1 MLAASILSRLPLPL
15 LSSTFQVDM
24 RITHAELYRI
34 DLQTRIPF
42 KYGIA
47 TMTRMPEVFLRLRV
61 NVDGAEASGV
71 SSDCLPPKWFTK
83 VPEKPIDAEIEEMLA
98 VIRQAMQTAR
108 EMDEPTPFALW
119 AALYERQNRWAT
131 EQKVAPLLAHFGT
144 SLVERALI
152 DSFCR
157 AHRTT
162 FARALQDNLFGIAPG
177 MMHPE
182 WRGRAPGD
190 FLPRTP
196 LSKVLVRHTVGLG
209 DPLAE
214 SDIPP
219 NERLAD
225 GLPQSLEALAQRYGL
240 RHFKIKVNG
249 NLESDTDRLGQ
260 IARVLEANAFS
271 EFRFSLDAN
280 EQFRSF
286 AQFREY
292 WGLVTGCPR
301 LREFFYRLLFVEQ
314 PLHRD
319 VALAPKVESE
329 LKSWPERPPIII
341 DESDGTL
348 DAVAAAMRL
357 GYAGASHKNCKGVFK
372 GILNRCFL
380 RHANAIMTGE
390 DLCNI
395 GPVALPQDLA
405 VMAALG
411 IESVERNGH
420 HYHAGLSQF
429 PEAIQKQVLAGCP
442 DLYRKSERG
451 WPALH
456 ITHGTVSL
464 DSINIAPF
472 GVNFDLDTSELTP
485 VL

>member
-1 MLAASILSRLPLPL
+1 
-15 LSSTFQVDM
+15 M

-47 TMTRMPEVFLRLRV
+47 TMTRMPEVFLRLIV
-61 NVDGAEASGV
+61 NIDGAEVTGV

-83 VPEKPIDAEIEEMLA
+83 VPEKPIAAEIDEMLA
-98 VIRQAMQTAR
+98 VIGHATQTAR
-108 EMDEPTPFALW
+108 AIDEPTPFTVW
-119 AALYERQNRWAT
+119 AALYEHQHQWAT
-131 EQKVAPLLAHFGT
+131 QHKVPPLLAHFGT

-157 AHRTT
+157 GRRMT
-162 FARALQDNLFGIAPG
+162 FSRALQDNLFGILPG
-177 MMHPE
+177 MVHPE
-182 WRGRAPGD
+182 LRGRMPSE
-190 FLPRTP
+190 FLPRAP
-196 LSKVLVRHTVGLG
+196 LSKVLARHTVGLG
-209 DPLAE
+209 DPLLE
-214 SDIPP
+214 SDIPAG
-219 NERLAD
+219 ERLDD
-225 GLPQSLEALAQRYGL
+225 GLPQSLEASARRYEL

-249 NLESDTDRLGQ
+249 NLESDLDRLCQ
-260 IARVLEANAFS
+260 VARVLEANAPPG
-271 EFRFSLDAN
+271 FRFSLDAN
-280 EQFRSF
+280 EQFKSF

-292 WGLVTGCPR
+292 WGLVTSCPS
-301 LREFFYRLLFVEQ
+301 LRDFFHRLLFVEQ

-319 VALAPKVESE
+319 VALDATVESE
-329 LKSWPERPPIII
+329 LKRWPERPPIII

-348 DAVAAAMRL
+348 EAVAVALRL

-380 RHANAIMTGE
+380 RHAHAIMTGE

-395 GPVALPQDLA
+395 GPVALLQDLA

-429 PEAIQKQVLAGCP
+429 PAGIQQQVLAAHP

-451 WPALH
+451 WPTLN
-456 ITHGTVSL
+456 IVNGTLNL
-464 DSINIAPF
+464 DSINAAPF
-472 GVNFDLDTSELTP
+472 GVDFDLDTSDLP
-485 VL
+485 GCVR